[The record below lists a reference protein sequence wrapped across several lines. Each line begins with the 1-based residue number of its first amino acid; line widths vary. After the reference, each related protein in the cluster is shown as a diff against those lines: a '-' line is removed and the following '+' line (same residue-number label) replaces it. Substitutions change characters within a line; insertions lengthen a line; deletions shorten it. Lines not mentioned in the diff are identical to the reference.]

1 VITLIE
7 ALGWSEGKR
16 SPAFSQIN
24 LCSIFNFLAK
34 KNLVA
39 KMKKNCFDPQN
50 NLPDYNTTN
59 VVKMRFIPGKS
70 LSISQITPLNKPTVF

>member
-1 VITLIE
+1 
-7 ALGWSEGKR
+7 
-16 SPAFSQIN
+16 
-24 LCSIFNFLAK
+24 
-34 KNLVA
+34 
-39 KMKKNCFDPQN
+39 MKKNCFDPQN